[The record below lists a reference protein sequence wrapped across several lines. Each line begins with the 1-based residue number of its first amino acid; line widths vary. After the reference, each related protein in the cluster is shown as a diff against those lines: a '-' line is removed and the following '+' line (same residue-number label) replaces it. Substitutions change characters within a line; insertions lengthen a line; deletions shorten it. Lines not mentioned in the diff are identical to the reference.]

1 MASTLRAV
9 SIRSLALVT
18 VAVGLGACAV
28 APAASPRTEST
39 GGAIRV
45 DSSEILVP

>member
-9 SIRSLALVT
+9 SVRSLALVA

-28 APAASPRTEST
+28 APALSPRTESP
-39 GGAIRV
+39 GAVRV
-45 DSSEILVP
+45 DSSEILLP